1 VKAVVQPV
9 ASTEGSDP
17 EELPARG
24 VTIYQVAE
32 HAGVS
37 ASTVSRVLRGTQPV
51 APATEARVRAAVA
64 ELRYR
69 PSRLGVALA
78 ERRHSANGIV
88 FPDLAGPFYAEV
100 VLGYEEVAA
109 ELGRSVLIL
118 STRDRTDADQM
129 VLSLAD
135 RVDGMVLFGHT
146 VEDDV
151 VREVAE
157 SGVPVLL
164 LARPEIAGVDSI
176 STRNTETAYELA
188 RHLLG
193 HGYRRIVF
201 LGDPGGSRDARQ
213 RWDGVTRALAEAG
226 LPSRGALVRCGFD
239 EAAGRRAAR
248 RLLGRKTRPEAL
260 MCFNDEVA
268 LGALL
273 AVEELG
279 LRIPDDVALT
289 GWDDVMAAR
298 FARPALTTVR
308 QPMRELG
315 AQAAQAL
322 DERITGARTETVHRM
337 LPTTLVIRQS
347 CGSHESEREYTQ

>member
-1 VKAVVQPV
+1 MKAVVKPV
-9 ASTEGSDP
+9 ADAESSDRA
-17 EELPARG
+17 ELSARG

-32 HAGVS
+32 RAGVS

-51 APATEARVRAAVA
+51 APATAERVRAAVA

-78 ERRHSANGIV
+78 ERRHAANGIV
-88 FPDLAGPFYAEV
+88 FPDLAGPFYTEV

-109 ELGRSVLIL
+109 ELGHSVLIL
-118 STRDRTDADQM
+118 STRDRPDAGQM

-146 VEDDV
+146 VEDNI
-151 VREVAE
+151 VREVVQA
-157 SGVPVLL
+157 GVPVLL
-164 LARPEIAGVDSI
+164 LARPEIAEADSI
-176 STRNTETAYELA
+176 STHNTETACELA
-188 RHLLG
+188 RHLLD
-193 HGYRRIVF
+193 HGYRKIVF
-201 LGDPGGSRDARQ
+201 LGDPAGSQDAQQ
-213 RWDGVTRALAEAG
+213 RWDGVARALGEAG
-226 LPSRGALVRCGFD
+226 LSTRSALVRCGFD
-239 EAAGRRAAR
+239 ETAGRKTAR
-248 RLLGRKTRPEAL
+248 RLLTRRTPPEAL

-273 AVEELG
+273 AAEELG
-279 LRIPDDVALT
+279 LRIPKDIALT

-315 AQAAQAL
+315 AQAARAL
-322 DERITGARTETVHRM
+322 DERISGARTETVHRT
-337 LPTTLVIRQS
+337 LPTDLVIRQS
-347 CGSHESEREYTQ
+347 CGEHKKEYTR